1 MSRRFA
7 DIIDLYLLSGSE
19 FTRRLRAVRPE
30 QWAAPTPC
38 PEWDVHSLVNHMT
51 RGNLGYVALLNGG
64 SAAEFLRLRDSDALH
79 GDPVCAYVRSMRE
92 CAAAFGAPGALDRIL
107 DHPLGSVTGAQGL
120 AMRTTDAAI
129 HSWDLAR
136 AVNAPEELDP
146 RLVAWVE
153 DNLVETYAGL
163 AESPMTVG
171 TSRRYF
177 AAPAAPPL
185 AGESRQA
192 RLLRLMGR

>member
-1 MSRRFA
+1 MSHRFA
-7 DIIDLYLLSGSE
+7 GIIDLYLLSGSE

-107 DHPLGSVTGAQGL
+107 DHPLGPVTGEQGL
-120 AMRTTDAAI
+120 AIRTTDATI

-146 RLVAWVE
+146 GLVAWVE
-153 DNLVETYAGL
+153 DNLVDIYAGL
-163 AESPMTVG
+163 AESPVSVD
-171 TSRRYF
+171 TSHRFF
-177 AAPAAPPL
+177 AAPTAPPL
-185 AGESRQA
+185 AEESRQA